1 MNIKLW
7 IFLMLLFLSCFGKA
21 QETVQGKV
29 LDSGTRVA
37 IFQAEI
43 SLVNKSDRSVI
54 QKTLT
59 DSLGFFQ
66 LNNIVAADAY
76 FIIRKKEYET
86 KEFDK
91 AGDLSLIEL
100 NPVAENISEVV
111 IRSVTRN
118 IKLNDGNIV
127 MSVSGNKDF
136 KTSANLLEVLR
147 KTPGV
152 SIDQEGGIFIGGRTT
167 PAVFID
173 GKPVTMSS
181 QELQAYLRS
190 LSPEMVESIEVN
202 ANPSSKYDAE
212 FKGIIDIRLKRN
224 GNLGWKGNYN
234 GNAYANKFSYR
245 ENSLNLSYNTEK
257 TAYSL
262 LANYNNGISTYRYNA
277 LQKLANTNVM
287 RTNTYQEDEGRV
299 YSIQTGADFRIN
311 DKNRFGIYL
320 RGNFRTSDR
329 TRSGSLYTTNNDE
342 SQLVFNTK
350 SENPTKYSQENYGV
364 NADYSFQNK
373 GFKLNFL
380 GNYLYVKN
388 TQKDDFINRDKPTSQ
403 LLSYWKSDLLNKIDI
418 QTAQI
423 DLSQKIA
430 NADIEAGM
438 KYSHSDTNNNIRYDT
453 LSVNDRFVFDPE
465 RSNLFSYKEK
475 IWAGY
480 VSYRQKFGK
489 LQVNAGLRFENTES
503 ISDAVTK
510 DSVVSRNYLEWLPSF
525 STTYTFNK
533 SNELSLSYS
542 RKMTR
547 PVFSQLNPFRVYFSP
562 LNYWI
567 GNPYLQPSFTSQI
580 KLTYRYKNWVTSFTA
595 GKEKDVMTRYPLYN
609 PKTNVLEYL
618 GTNLPYRKFASIET
632 SFPLKLTK
640 WWNINTQITG
650 YYNDEFRPY
659 LDEVFALKVY
669 NYEIR
674 INQVFSLPKGYTAI
688 LFANYESKTGNSLYI
703 IKPRYTVDVSV
714 QKSWFGNTLNTKIS
728 YNNIFDSYDQRLEF
742 RHKQI
747 MDNRLA
753 HWWDSSRLIFSVGYS
768 FGSSKYQAKELQ
780 KTEEESRTR

>member
-1 MNIKLW
+1 MNIRLW
-7 IFLMLLFLSCFGKA
+7 FFLLLLFLSFFGKA
-21 QETVQGKV
+21 QETIRGKI
-29 LDSGTRVA
+29 LDSETRTAVS
-37 IFQAEI
+37 QAEV
-43 SLVNKSDRSVI
+43 SMLNKSDRSII
-54 QKTLT
+54 QKVQT
-59 DSLGFFQ
+59 DSSGFFQ
-66 LNNIVAADAY
+66 LDNIVPDAY
-76 FIIRKKEYET
+76 FVVRKNKYET
-86 KEFDK
+86 KEFN
-91 AGDLSLIEL
+91 AVEDLSLIEL
-100 NPVAENISEVV
+100 KPAPENISEIV
-111 IRSVTRN
+111 IRSATRN
-118 IKLNDGNIV
+118 IRLNDGNVV

-152 SIDQEGGIFIGGRTT
+152 SIDQEGGIFIGGRIT
-167 PAVFID
+167 PAIFID

-190 LSPEMVESIEVN
+190 LPPEMVESVEVN
-202 ANPSSKYDAE
+202 ANPSSKFDAE

-224 GNLGWKGNYN
+224 GNLGWKGNYS
-234 GNAYANKFSYR
+234 GNTYANKFSYR

-262 LANYNNGISTYRYNA
+262 QTSYNNGISTYRYNA

-287 RTNTYQEDEGRV
+287 RTNTYQEDEGKV
-299 YSIQTGADFRIN
+299 YGIQTGADFRIN
-311 DKNRFGIYL
+311 DKNRLGISL

-329 TRSGSLYTTNNDE
+329 IRLGSLYTTNKED
-342 SQLVFNTK
+342 SQLIFNTE
-350 SENPTKYSQENYGV
+350 SENPTDYTQENYGIT
-364 NADYSFQNK
+364 ADYSFQNK
-373 GFKLNFL
+373 NFKLNFL
-380 GNYLYVKN
+380 GNYLSVKN
-388 TQKDDFINRDKPTSQ
+388 RQKDDFINKDKPTSQ

-423 DLSQKIA
+423 DISQKIG
-430 NADIEAGM
+430 NADLEAGM
-438 KYSHSDTNNNIRYDT
+438 KYSHSDTHNNIRYDT
-453 LSVNDRFVFDPE
+453 LSVNDRFIFDPE
-465 RSNLFSYKEK
+465 RSNMFSYKEK

-480 VSYRQKFGK
+480 ISYRQKFGK
-489 LQVNAGLRFENTES
+489 LQVNAGLRFENTQS

-525 STTYTFNK
+525 STTYMFSK
-533 SNELSLSYS
+533 FSELSLSYS
-542 RKMTR
+542 RKITR

-580 KLTYRYKNWVTSFTA
+580 KLTYRYKNWVTSFIA

-618 GTNLPYRKFASIET
+618 GTNLPYRNFASVET
-632 SFPLKLTK
+632 SFPVKMTK
-640 WWNINTQITG
+640 WWTITSQIAG

-659 LDEVFALKVY
+659 LGEVFALKVY

-674 INQVFSLPKGYTAI
+674 VNQVFTLPKGYTVN
-688 LFANYESKTGNSLYI
+688 LFANYESRTGNSLYI
-703 IKPRYTVDVSV
+703 IKPRYTVDLSV
-714 QKSWFGNTLNTKIS
+714 QKSWFDNMLNTKIS

-747 MDNRLA
+747 MDNRFT
-753 HWWDSSRLIFSVGYS
+753 HWWDTSRLILSIGYS

-780 KTEEESRTR
+780 KTEEENRAR